1 MTLDVLLTNDDG
13 IDAVGLRALHEA
25 LSHEHEV
32 TVVAPA
38 TNQSG
43 VGGNRSWWETAVEY
57 TERDLGYAVE
67 GTPADC
73 VAVAAV
79 ALDVEPDLVV
89 SGCNHG
95 PNIGAHVL
103 GQSGTVGAAMEASFL
118 GTPAVALSMYDRGNL
133 PIPPTVSHDDFALAG
148 RVARAFVDRVDAD
161 GHLPFGADVLNVN
174 VPAADDE
181 AAANPTYR
189 VTEPA
194 RGFDV
199 IEFRPGTDAAEA
211 AEAETAGVDDDA
223 GWAEGFRTHHG
234 EMGMELRDRFWREFL
249 RGDVADDRGSDR
261 LATIEGEVS
270 VSPLSTSRAVAGAQ
284 AGDTLDGIGEARR
297 STDEGG
303 DAGASRA
310 GEETEV
316 VSGVGST
323 PEEPSRHSSDR

>member
-1 MTLDVLLTNDDG
+1 MTLEVLLTNDDV

-79 ALDVEPDLVV
+79 ALDVDPDLVV

-133 PIPPTVSHDDFALAG
+133 PIPPTVGHDDFALAG

-161 GHLPFGADVLNVN
+161 GRLPLDADVLNVN

-181 AAANPTYR
+181 AAADPTYR

-199 IEFRPGTDAAEA
+199 IEFRPGTDAAD
-211 AEAETAGVDDDA
+211 AETAGIDDDA
-223 GWAEGFRTHHG
+223 GWGDGFGAHRG

-270 VSPLSTSRAVAGAQ
+270 VSPLSTSRSVAGAR
-284 AGDTLDGIGEARR
+284 AGDAFDVAGEARR

-303 DAGASRA
+303 DARTARPGD
-310 GEETEV
+310 ETEV
-316 VSGVGST
+316 VSGVGPASEESSRRS
-323 PEEPSRHSSDR
+323 PER

>member
-1 MTLDVLLTNDDG
+1 MTREVLLTNDDG
-13 IDAVGLRALHEA
+13 IDAAGIRALSEA
-25 LSHEHEV
+25 LSAEYDV

-43 VGGNRSWWETAVEY
+43 VGGNRSWWETTVEY

-73 VAVAAV
+73 VAVAEV
-79 ALDVEPDLVV
+79 ALELEPDVVV

-103 GQSGTVGAAMEASFL
+103 GQSGTVGAAMEAAFL
-118 GTPAVALSMYDRGNL
+118 GTPAIAVSLYDRGNL

-148 RVARAFVDRVDAD
+148 RVATDLVARIDDD
-161 GHLPFGADVLNVN
+161 GRLPFGADVLNVN

-181 AAANPTYR
+181 AAADPTYR

-199 IEFRPGTDAAEA
+199 IEFHPGTDAAGDGGEA
-211 AEAETAGVDDDA
+211 GSGAADGDA
-223 GWAEGFRTHHG
+223 SGFGERRG

-249 RGDVADDRGSDR
+249 RGDVADDPGSDR
-261 LATIEGEVS
+261 RATVEGEVS
-270 VSPLSTSRAVAGAQ
+270 VSPLSSSRSI
-284 AGDTLDGIGEARR
+284 AGDRVGE
-297 STDEGG
+297 TFDVTGETIDVTGETV
-303 DAGASRA
+303 DLA
-310 GEETEV
+310 GE
-316 VSGVGST
+316 
-323 PEEPSRHSSDR
+323 